1 MRRLSAVLLATALTL
16 TAACSGGDK
25 DSGGSDGPARKLFQP
40 AGVVGPDSF
49 APTFAVASYDVD
61 PATLTSGDVSGGAPG
76 LYAGRTYGGSGA
88 NICDVEAMIRFLTYY
103 EDRGRAWA
111 AIQGIA
117 FEELESYLRS
127 LTPVFALQNLN
138 VQMFGFKN
146 GQSYGYDAVIAAG
159 TAILVDDEGMP
170 RARCACG
177 NPLLGPSEDAPEGT
191 DIPPTTDEGNPET
204 QDSVPEDSVP
214 GDSVPGD
221 TPPGDNP
228 PEQIPPGTEPGDD
241 PECPEE
247 FQGAR
252 YTDANGVEWIWTGD
266 APEELGTAMWIDQ
279 STGEMKST
287 AELDPAFE
295 DCPPPD
301 IPQQGDPECPEEFQ
315 GARYTDANGVEWI
328 WTGDAPEELGTA
340 MWIDQSTGEMKATTD
355 LDPAFADCDGPDQ
368 PRTQEEP
375 ECPDWNSDPI
385 RYTDP
390 SGMVWEYDRV
400 NGTWFSTTDA
410 DLFKVATEDLPGYLE
425 LCDEPGERQ
434 PGGDCPEQLR
444 GGWTLYYASNG
455 DVWTWEFT
463 SPETGYWVN
472 QNGEIANFLID
483 IPGYLED
490 CGEPS
495 ETFTPEC
502 PEPFTGTVAVDWTP
516 YLASNGD
523 LWIYDWK
530 LDQWENQNTGQI
542 VAGYDPSAIPG
553 YLEDCGEPPTEDDP
567 CPPTY
572 PSVGDSWTDPE
583 TGDMWIYVIVRDGRE
598 PTRVTWRNKT
608 TGDERSAEELFKD
621 ECGEPDTSLKP
632 VCPPVEPSIGTV
644 WYDTT
649 GEQWYFAAGT
659 GGAAGWDR
667 ASTLE
672 IENLTYDE
680 LPNKPSG
687 CPEPR
692 RPFDCPPIV
701 DVPQG
706 YVWFGHDGNIYRY
719 SSADGGWVNE
729 SDPSGQ
735 VVAYTVLLPGYRKYC
750 LPPCPPLNVLDTKTH
765 AVWVDPSNGDRWV
778 KTVDSS
784 VWVNQNTGETLARTE
799 DLPFYTEDC
808 LPPCD
813 PEAEG
818 GKTYV
823 INDEGLPETN
833 EAFEDEYGDTADKAV
848 TVVADAAGVNPQQ
861 IIEQLIDAVTAIGD
875 DCNPNGCVEPDTE
888 PELGHSF
895 RDSRGVLWRYVG
907 DGNWQAE
914 NGDFVTYI
922 LDIPGYVDAC
932 LPPDVPVDRECPP
945 EFKGS
950 EYTDGNGIV
959 WTWVGSHSTPAESD
973 HGQYWYYRYE
983 DGSEEYRY
991 TFQLESFF
999 DDCPRPD
1006 DVQVQESGIYVTMRV
1021 PKSVCVGDV
1030 VPVAMTVII
1039 PPDTEI
1045 TEAKIYTDGNDL
1057 ETIEAGAGLY
1067 IAQFTA
1073 DEVGTVDVKGV
1084 AKNADG
1090 VEGSSS
1096 VAVEITECGDDAGQ
1110 GGVVS
1115 PDSSTPDD
1123 STPGDSTPATPP
1135 ADSTPA
1141 TPSNTPP
1148 VVTVTATPE
1157 CIEITSGTTKTY
1169 SVTVTASDAD
1179 GDDMTVLLN
1188 NGILGRWTI
1197 AGSGTQSK
1205 VFTANDQNRGTTL
1218 SFTAT
1223 ADDGQAVT
1231 TSNTATVRVQYS
1243 GGCNPTPSTTA
1254 NTAPAVS
1261 LATKPAQTVTVCKTG
1276 TNSSVPVTVSINVN
1290 DPQGDTTRVTLSSY
1304 NRTTSLGTVARE
1316 VGTVVGSGIV
1326 TATETVTSAQI
1337 GHTIEYIGRAD
1348 DGTFTGIGRTTIT
1361 VVERTTGCTTTSSST
1376 STTVAS
1382 QSGSTTTNKAPTVVL
1397 TNKTWPGCINQ
1408 KDGSP
1413 VSFTIGDTSGSTLT
1427 VSILV
1432 NKEVVQSGKKD
1443 ISLTG
1448 TATFSYTFTS
1458 QMAGKSVVVEVTD
1471 EKGLKGQ
1478 SLSTTLT
1485 QQLCP

>member
-214 GDSVPGD
+214 GDSVPEESV
-221 TPPGDNP
+221 
-228 PEQIPPGTEPGDD
+228 PEISIPEDSV
-241 PECPEE
+241 PEDSVPE
-247 FQGAR
+247 
-252 YTDANGVEWIWTGD
+252 DSV
-266 APEELGTAMWIDQ
+266 PED
-279 STGEMKST
+279 SV
-287 AELDPAFE
+287 PE
-295 DCPPPD
+295 DSVPEIS
-301 IPQQGDPECPEEFQ
+301 IPEDPECPEEFQ

-390 SGMVWEYDRV
+390 SGVVWEYDRV

-502 PEPFTGTVAVDWTP
+502 PEPFNGVAAVDWTP

-583 TGDMWIYVIVRDGRE
+583 TGDTWIYVIVRDGRE

-667 ASTLE
+667 ASTVE

-701 DVPQG
+701 DVPEG

-765 AVWVDPSNGDRWV
+765 AVWVDPSNGDHWV
-778 KTVDSS
+778 KTVYSS

-945 EFKGS
+945 EYEGAR
-950 EYTDGNGIV
+950 YTDSNGLI
-959 WTWVGSHSTPAESD
+959 WRWVGPNGRPEDSD
-973 HGQYWYYRYE
+973 HGQYWYHEYE
-983 DGSEEYRY
+983 DGTSEKRY

-1006 DVQVQESGIYVTMRV
+1006 DVQVQESGIYVTLRV
-1021 PKSVCVGDV
+1021 PKSVCVGEV

-1073 DEVGTVDVKGV
+1073 EEVGTVDVKGV

-1096 VAVEITECGDDAGQ
+1096 VAVEIAECGDDAGQ

-1115 PDSSTPDD
+1115 PDSSTPDE
-1123 STPGDSTPATPP
+1123 STPGDSPT
-1135 ADSTPA
+1135 DSTPE

-1148 VVTVTATPE
+1148 VVSVTATPE
-1157 CIEITSGTTKTY
+1157 CIEIATDSTLTY

-1188 NGILGRWTI
+1188 NGILGRSTI

-1205 VFTANDQNRGTTL
+1205 VFTANERNRGTSL

-1223 ADDGQAVT
+1223 ADDGQVVT
-1231 TSNTATVRVQYS
+1231 TSNTATVRFEYP
-1243 GGCNPTPSTTA
+1243 GGCNPTQSTAGGNTSPSMGVSVSKPNPIVACAGQTVSMTVTYSATDSDGDVLTGTLAAQAETLAGAVTGDFSASQNVSTPAGGANGSKSFNVLVKEGMLGDWIRVTLTLDDGTVSNYGTSRVEVKAGPNCQGSVAGGTTTTTTTA
-1254 NTAPAVS
+1254 APKSSSSVVSQNTPGKVELTSKCIQLNVQGSGTVSFKVTDADGLKSVAISPTIISISGS
-1261 LATKPAQTVTVCKTG
+1261 LATGQYTASSFTKADAGKTL
-1276 TNSSVPVTVSINVN
+1276 TISVV
-1290 DPQGDTTRVTLSSY
+1290 
-1304 NRTTSLGTVARE
+1304 
-1316 VGTVVGSGIV
+1316 
-1326 TATETVTSAQI
+1326 
-1337 GHTIEYIGRAD
+1337 
-1348 DGTFTGIGRTTIT
+1348 DGKG
-1361 VVERTTGCTTTSSST
+1361 V
-1376 STTVAS
+1376 
-1382 QSGSTTTNKAPTVVL
+1382 SGSY
-1397 TNKTWPGCINQ
+1397 
-1408 KDGSP
+1408 
-1413 VSFTIGDTSGSTLT
+1413 TLI
-1427 VSILV
+1427 VPAV
-1432 NKEVVQSGKKD
+1432 CG
-1443 ISLTG
+1443 
-1448 TATFSYTFTS
+1448 
-1458 QMAGKSVVVEVTD
+1458 
-1471 EKGLKGQ
+1471 
-1478 SLSTTLT
+1478 
-1485 QQLCP
+1485 